1 MFKSLLDMFHSSEYY
16 DYNKNQLFTGAP
28 LRENRESGV
37 SPGRTR
43 HCKGEL
49 LPGPLCREEGGKE
62 AMNLSQE
69 TCL

>member
-1 MFKSLLDMFHSSEYY
+1 MW
-16 DYNKNQLFTGAP
+16 
-28 LRENRESGV
+28 ENREPGE

-49 LPGPLCREEGGKE
+49 LSLPLCKEEGGKE